1 MTAPL
6 DMPCA
11 PAEVN
16 VEHRLLSVCIPFATP
31 DAPLFMS
38 SVCDYTSRV
47 PLSNAPHPPERLLTI
62 SQLESLP
69 EELLQLIVWYLPVPA
84 LRNTA
89 LVSTTLNRHATD
101 VLWQNVC
108 LVDQWRLHPDADPEP
123 LIEDTRG
130 LGQSD
135 EHDDSPIIQKLLI
148 LATYVPRP
156 SCLF

>member
-38 SVCDYTSRV
+38 SLCD
-47 PLSNAPHPPERLLTI
+47 PLERLLTI